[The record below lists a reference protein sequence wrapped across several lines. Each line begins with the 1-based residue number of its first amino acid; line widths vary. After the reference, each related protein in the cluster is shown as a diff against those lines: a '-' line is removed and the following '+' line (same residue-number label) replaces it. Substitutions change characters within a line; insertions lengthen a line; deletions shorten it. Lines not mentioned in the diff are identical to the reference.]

1 MKRPVCQACNQRL
14 CAINYIKEDRVHY
27 RSRCE
32 TCLRKGKGIKRRV
45 PRWEAAGY
53 KKKPTCDRCG
63 FKARHHSQ
71 LLVFHVDGNLDN
83 CELRNLKTVCL
94 NCVAD
99 LRRYDST
106 WLPGDLEPDQ

>member
-1 MKRPVCQACNQRL
+1 LATGKNSALRRPLAKVHYKYSMKRPVCQACNQRL

-71 LLVFHVDGNLDN
+71 LLVFHV
-83 CELRNLKTVCL
+83 
-94 NCVAD
+94 
-99 LRRYDST
+99 
-106 WLPGDLEPDQ
+106 